1 MPINIPNTITLF
13 RILLLPVFIV
23 VYYWADFSWK
33 HLLLTALFFLAGISD
48 WIDGYLA
55 RKLGQQSAF
64 GEFLDPVAD
73 KLTVAIVLILI
84 LSTHA
89 GLLLA
94 LPIIVI
100 IGREIMISAL
110 REWMANIGKNKKVS
124 VSFIGKIKTFAQLW
138 AIGFL
143 LYEKPIGP
151 IPIMTIGYFLLYLAA
166 ILTLWSMMLYLAAA
180 WPSLIGKDTHQPR

>member
-1 MPINIPNTITLF
+1 MPINVPNTITLF
-13 RILLLPVFIV
+13 RILLIPVFIV

-33 HLLLTALFFLAGISD
+33 HLLVTALFFLAGASD
-48 WIDGYLA
+48 WVDGYLA

-73 KLTVAIVLILI
+73 KLTVSIVLILI
-84 LSTHA
+84 LSTHP

-94 LPIIVI
+94 LPTMVI
-100 IGREIMISAL
+100 IGREILISAL

-124 VSFIGKIKTFAQLW
+124 VSFIGKVKTFAQLW

-143 LYEKPIGP
+143 LFEKPIGS
-151 IPIMTIGYFLLYLAA
+151 IPVMTIGYFLLYLAA
-166 ILTLWSMMLYLAAA
+166 ILTLWSMLVYLIAA
-180 WPSLIGKDTHQPR
+180 WPSLIGKDTSQRQ